1 MCYAEVDP
9 CFRALAGPHPVTG
22 QRRPLASTVSVSWR
36 KWYSC
41 ATATRP
47 SWLPTE
53 PTSTLTL
60 STCVC
65 KTSGY
70 VRSLFVNLD
79 VRILGILLKGVG
91 GKHLCTEVKQPHLVE
106 FSFWQSVW
114 NHQNKLLLMA
124 SVKMQFCIHFL
135 AAQMSLFVR
144 PIHVLRKEIHGHVLT
159 VHVSD
164 TSACPCSNCT
174 CVRHKCT
181 FTF

>member
-9 CFRALAGPHPVTG
+9 CFRALTGPHPVTG

-36 KWYSC
+36 KWYNC

-91 GKHLCTEVKQPHLVE
+91 GKHLCTEVKQPHIVE
-106 FSFWQSVW
+106 FCFWQIVNDGVCKDAILHS
-114 NHQNKLLLMA
+114 
-124 SVKMQFCIHFL
+124 FCSCADVTFCQ
-135 AAQMSLFVR
+135 AYPR
-144 PIHVLRKEIHGHVLT
+144 PNCAYLRKKYMVT
-159 VHVSD
+159 FCQ
-164 TSACPCSNCT
+164 AYPRPNCAYLRKKYM
-174 CVRHKCT
+174 VT
-181 FTF
+181 F